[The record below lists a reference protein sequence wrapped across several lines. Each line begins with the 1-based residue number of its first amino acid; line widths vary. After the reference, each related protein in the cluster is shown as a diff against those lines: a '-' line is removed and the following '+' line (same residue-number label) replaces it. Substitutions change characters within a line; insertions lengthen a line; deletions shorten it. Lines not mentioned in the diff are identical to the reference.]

1 MLRNALYCLCMLKY
15 YARRSSGEAFLKVQ
29 TPPKSNVW
37 IHGDSASVADLKEL
51 AHLYDLDINI
61 LSDVLDEGELP
72 RVETRDGA
80 MYVFVRMVHKRKRG
94 KVLTVPVLLVVKG
107 DMFANISASE
117 LVDQRLETPGREIH
131 PVGTVRLMLETFAIV
146 VSEYKDLM
154 QQTAHFIHDTG
165 QRLRTHEVTNK
176 DFIEF
181 VTIEG
186 NLNEYLMNLNS
197 MQVVA
202 ERLQTMLRASEDT
215 EAVEDILLYIRQ
227 LLVSIK
233 SYSLRIT
240 SIRNA
245 YSTIANNVL
254 NRRIKTLTVL
264 TLLIALPN
272 VFYGMYG
279 MNVQLPFQDEPWAY
293 MAVLGATIVIVL
305 SVFIIVRK
313 RGIF

>member
-1 MLRNALYCLCMLKY
+1 MLKY
-15 YARRSSGEAFLKVQ
+15 YARRSSGEAFLKVR
-29 TPPKSNVW
+29 TPPKNNVW
-37 IHGDSASVADLKEL
+37 IHGDSVSVADLKEL
-51 AHLYDLDINI
+51 AHIYDLDINV

-72 RVETRDGA
+72 RVETRGGA
-80 MYVFVRMVHKRKRG
+80 LYVFVRMVHKGKRG
-94 KVLTVPVLLVVKG
+94 KVLTAPVLLVVKD
-107 DMFANISASE
+107 DMFANISATE
-117 LVDQRLETPGREIH
+117 LTDQRLETPGGEAH
-131 PVGTVRLMLETFAIV
+131 PADTVRLMLETFAIV

-202 ERLQTMLRASEDT
+202 ERLQNMFRSNEDT

-233 SYSLRIT
+233 SYTQRIT

-293 MAVLGATIVIVL
+293 AAVLSATVVIVL
-305 SVFIIVRK
+305 GVFVIVRK

>member
-1 MLRNALYCLCMLKY
+1 MLKY

-29 TPPKSNVW
+29 RPPEDNVW
-37 IHGDSASVADLKEL
+37 IHGDSVVPSDLKQL
-51 AHLYDLDINI
+51 ARQYDLDVNV
-61 LSDVLDEGELP
+61 LSDVLDEAELP
-72 RVETRDGA
+72 RVESRDGA
-80 MYVFVRMVHKRKRG
+80 IYVFVRMVRKGRSG
-94 KVLTVPVLLVVKG
+94 KVITSPVLLVVKNR
-107 DMFANISASE
+107 MFANLSAAE
-117 LVDQRLETPGREIH
+117 LSDQRLENPGNDVH
-131 PVGTVRLMLETFAIV
+131 SNDTVHIMLETFATV
-146 VSEYKDLM
+146 VSEYKELM
-154 QQTAHFIHDTG
+154 QYTAGYVHDIG
-165 QRLRTHEVTNK
+165 QRLRTHEVTNE
-176 DFIEF
+176 DFIQF

-186 NLNEYLMNLNS
+186 NLNEYRMNLDS

-202 ERLQTMLRASEDT
+202 ERLQTMFHTKEDA

-227 LLVSIK
+227 LLVSIN
-233 SYSLRIT
+233 SYTQRIT

-279 MNVQLPFQDEPWAY
+279 MNISLPFQEEAWAY
-293 MAVLGATIVIVL
+293 GAILGITIVIVL
-305 SVFIIVRK
+305 VVFVIVRK

>member
-1 MLRNALYCLCMLKY
+1 MLKY

-29 TPPKSNVW
+29 RPPEDNVW
-37 IHGDSASVADLKEL
+37 IHGDSVTVSDLKQL
-51 AHLYDLDINI
+51 AHQYHLDINI
-61 LSDVLDEGELP
+61 LSDVLDEAELP

-80 MYVFVRMVHKRKRG
+80 LYVFVRMVRRGKRG
-94 KVLTVPVLLVVKG
+94 KVTTSPVLLVVK
-107 DMFANISASE
+107 DTMFANLSASE
-117 LVDQRLETPGREIH
+117 LSDRRLDTPGSELH
-131 PVGTVRLMLETFAIV
+131 SGDTVRIMLETFAIV

-154 QQTAHFIHDTG
+154 QRTASYIHDTG
-165 QRLRTHEVTNK
+165 QRLRTHEVTND
-176 DFIEF
+176 DFIQF
-181 VTIEG
+181 VTVEG
-186 NLNEYLMNLNS
+186 NLNEYQMNLDS
-197 MQVVA
+197 MRVVA
-202 ERLQTMLRASEDT
+202 ERLQTMFESKEDA

-279 MNVQLPFQDEPWAY
+279 MNIDLPFQDQPWAY
-293 MAVLGATIVIVL
+293 TAILGATVAIVL
-305 SVFIIVRK
+305 AVFVIVRK

>member
-1 MLRNALYCLCMLKY
+1 MLKY

-29 TPPKSNVW
+29 RPPEDNVW
-37 IHGDSASVADLKEL
+37 IHGDSVVPSDLKQL
-51 AHLYDLDINI
+51 AQHYALDVNV
-61 LSDVLDEGELP
+61 LSDVLDEAELP
-72 RVETRDGA
+72 RVESRDGA
-80 MYVFVRMVHKRKRG
+80 IYVFVRMVRKGKSG
-94 KVLTVPVLLVVKG
+94 KVVTSPVLLVVKNK
-107 DMFANISASE
+107 MFANLSAAQLS
-117 LVDQRLETPGREIH
+117 DQRLENPGNDLH
-131 PVGTVRLMLETFAIV
+131 SNDTVRIMLETFATV
-146 VSEYKDLM
+146 VSEYKEMM
-154 QQTAHFIHDTG
+154 QQTANYIQDIG
-165 QRLRTHEVTNK
+165 QRLRTHEVTNA
-176 DFIEF
+176 DFIRF

-186 NLNEYLMNLNS
+186 NLYEYRMNLDG

-202 ERLQTMLRASEDT
+202 ERLQTMFRSTEDI

-227 LLVSIK
+227 LLVSIN
-233 SYSLRIT
+233 SHTQRIT

-279 MNVQLPFQDEPWAY
+279 MNISLPFQDEAWAY
-293 MAVLGATIVIVL
+293 AAILGVTVIIVL
-305 SVFIIVRK
+305 IVFVIVRK

>member
-1 MLRNALYCLCMLKY
+1 
-15 YARRSSGEAFLKVQ
+15 
-29 TPPKSNVW
+29 
-37 IHGDSASVADLKEL
+37 
-51 AHLYDLDINI
+51 
-61 LSDVLDEGELP
+61 
-72 RVETRDGA
+72 
-80 MYVFVRMVHKRKRG
+80 VFVRMVHKAKRG
-94 KVLTVPVLLVVKG
+94 KVLTAPVLLVVKG

-117 LVDQRLETPGREIH
+117 LIDPRLETPGSEAH
-131 PVGTVRLMLETFAIV
+131 PVDTVRLMLETFAIV

-154 QQTAHFIHDTG
+154 QNTAGYIHDTG
-165 QRLRTHEVTNK
+165 QRLRSHEVTNK
-176 DFIEF
+176 DFVEF

-186 NLNEYLMNLNS
+186 NLNEYHMNLNG

-202 ERLQTMLRASEDT
+202 ERLQNILHAKEDA

-233 SYSLRIT
+233 SYTQRIT

-279 MNVQLPFQDEPWAY
+279 MNVELPFQDQPWAY
-293 MAVLGATIVIVL
+293 VAILGVTAAIVL
-305 SVFIIVRK
+305 MVFVIVRK